1 MAVPHI
7 TADCRVFCSGMKNR
21 QESERSYLILL
32 RVAQTHV
39 DQSEDFHQLHSTV
52 LVQTQV

>member
-7 TADCRVFCSGMKNR
+7 TAGCRVFCSGMKNR

-52 LVQTQV
+52 LV